1 MKVLELFAGTRSI
14 GKAFEKRGHEVYSID
29 WDRNMSNI
37 DLYADISKLKA
48 EDILAKF
55 GKPDVVWASPDCTTY
70 SIAGISHH
78 REKDEETGEL
88 KPISEYAKFCDETNQ
103 NVLKLIKELEPR
115 YYFIENPRGRP
126 KKDVIHAGNTEI
138 HNNVL
143 PIRRYQNEAHRHLDK
158 SPKPKIQITM
168 QKRRPMP
175 RTGTKRKQDRNP
187 RIEKQSHESSNTGRI
202 MQPHRRHL

>member
-88 KPISEYAKFCDETNQ
+88 KPVSEYAKFCDETNQ
-103 NVLKLIKELEPR
+103 NVLKLLNELEPR

-143 PIRRYQNEAHRHLDK
+143 SIRRYQNEAHRHLDK
-158 SPKPKIQITM
+158 SPRSKIQITM

>member
-1 MKVLELFAGTRSI
+1 MKILELFAGTRSI

-88 KPISEYAKFCDETNQ
+88 KPVSEYAKFCDETNQ
-103 NVLKLIKELEPR
+103 NVLKLINELEPR

-158 SPKPKIQITM
+158 SPRSKI
-168 QKRRPMP
+168 
-175 RTGTKRKQDRNP
+175 
-187 RIEKQSHESSNTGRI
+187 
-202 MQPHRRHL
+202 

>member
-88 KPISEYAKFCDETNQ
+88 KPVSEYAKFCDETNQ

-143 PIRRYQNEAHRHLDK
+143 PIRRYKNEANRHLDK

-168 QKRRPMP
+168 QERRPMP

-187 RIEKQSHESSNTGRI
+187 GIEKQSHESSNTGRI